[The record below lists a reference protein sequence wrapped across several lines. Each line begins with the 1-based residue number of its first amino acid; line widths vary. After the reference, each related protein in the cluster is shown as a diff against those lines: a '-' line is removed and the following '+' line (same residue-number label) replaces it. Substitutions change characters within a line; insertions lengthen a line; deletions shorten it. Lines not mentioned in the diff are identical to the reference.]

1 MLPITE
7 EGSITPTFRS
17 FKNENLNLDKNT
29 STVAITL
36 RLFRSAPVLST
47 IERLNRFALACFSQ
61 LNCIGSRVFRYS
73 AQLKNDSSTTFSRT
87 CGALVSGARGAPKL
101 TLIARLPSILRLIFW

>member
-7 EGSITPTFRS
+7 DGSITPTFRS

-47 IERLNRFALACFSQ
+47 IERLNRSALACFSQ

-87 CGALVSGARGAPKL
+87 CGALVSGAKGAPKL
-101 TLIARLPSILRLIFW
+101 TLIARLPSILRLILW